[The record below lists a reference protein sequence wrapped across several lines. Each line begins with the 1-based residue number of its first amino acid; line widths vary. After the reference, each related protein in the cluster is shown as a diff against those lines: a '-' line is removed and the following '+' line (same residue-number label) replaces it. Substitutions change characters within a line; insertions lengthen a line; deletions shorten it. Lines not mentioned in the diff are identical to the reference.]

1 MKAGRAESNQ
11 ADFRQRRCIPCP
23 IWAKWRP
30 IRARHGN
37 NSATREQ
44 LQKIARERR
53 DMEKGIFEGL
63 KVLDCASFIAAPA
76 AATVLSDFGADV
88 IKIEPPGSG
97 DPYRN
102 LPNLPGYPVSEHN
115 FAWLLEARNKRSLA
129 LDLSKPEGQAVLHRL
144 AAEADVFIT
153 NYPPAVR
160 ERLGIT
166 HAHLAPHNERLI
178 YASFTGYGEKGEE
191 ANKPGFD
198 SNAYWA
204 RSGLM
209 DLVRADIDTTPA
221 RSIAGMGDHP
231 CAMAF
236 YGAIVTALYKRERTG
251 KGSHVSSNLMANG
264 VWAASVLAQA
274 KLCDATFG
282 ERRPRERALNAVTN
296 HYKCKDGRWIILSL
310 LSEEKQWPT
319 LTRCLGREDLIND
332 ERFATKAGRHQ
343 RSIELI
349 KIFDEVFATKTLAEW
364 RKLLDGNGLVFGVVG
379 ILDDIPNDKQM
390 LDNGVLVPFEN
401 DTMLT
406 ISSPIWV
413 DGSEKVQPRRP
424 PGIGEH
430 SDDIL
435 RQAGYDEASIAKL
448 RAAGA
453 VA

>member
-1 MKAGRAESNQ
+1 
-11 ADFRQRRCIPCP
+11 
-23 IWAKWRP
+23 
-30 IRARHGN
+30 
-37 NSATREQ
+37 
-44 LQKIARERR
+44 
-53 DMEKGIFEGL
+53 MENGIFDGL

-88 IKIEPPGSG
+88 IKIEPPGAG

-115 FAWLLEARNKRSLA
+115 FVWLLESRNKRSLA
-129 LDLSKPEGQAVLHRL
+129 LDLSKADGQAVLHRL
-144 AAEADVFIT
+144 VREADVFIT

-166 HAHLAPHNERLI
+166 YDQIAPLNERLV

-209 DLVRADIDTTPA
+209 DLVRADTNTTPA

-251 KGSHVSSNLMANG
+251 KGSHVASNLMANG

-274 KLCDATFG
+274 TLCGAKFG

-310 LSEEKQWPT
+310 LNEERQWPT
-319 LTRCLGREDLIND
+319 LARVLGREDLIGD
-332 ERFATKAGRHQ
+332 PRFATKADRHA
-343 RSIELI
+343 RSLELI
-349 KIFDEVFATKTLAEW
+349 KLFDEIFVTRTLAEW
-364 RKLLDGNGLVFGVVG
+364 RKLLDGNGLVFGIVG
-379 ILDDIPNDKQM
+379 ILDDIPTDRQM
-390 LDNGVLVPFEN
+390 LENEVLVPFEN

-406 ISSPIWV
+406 INSPIWV
-413 DGSEKVQPRRP
+413 SGAKKVQPRKP
-424 PGIGEH
+424 PGVGEH
-430 SDDIL
+430 SDEIL
-435 RQAGYDEASIAKL
+435 RDAGYDEASIRKL
-448 RAAGA
+448 RGSGA

>member
-1 MKAGRAESNQ
+1 
-11 ADFRQRRCIPCP
+11 
-23 IWAKWRP
+23 
-30 IRARHGN
+30 
-37 NSATREQ
+37 
-44 LQKIARERR
+44 
-53 DMEKGIFEGL
+53 MEKGIFDGL

-88 IKIEPPGSG
+88 IKIEPPGTG

-102 LPNLPGYPVSEHN
+102 LPNLPGYPHSEHN

-129 LDLSKPEGQAVLHRL
+129 LDLSKPEGQAVLHKL

-153 NYPPAVR
+153 NYPPQVR
-160 ERLGIT
+160 SRLGIT
-166 HAHLAPHNERLI
+166 YDHLAPGNDRLI

-209 DLVRADIDTTPA
+209 DLVRADQHTTPA
-221 RSIAGMGDHP
+221 RSVAGMGDHP
-231 CAMAF
+231 CAMAL
-236 YGAIVTALYKRERTG
+236 YSAIVTALYQREKTG

-274 KLCDATFG
+274 KLVGAKFG

-296 HYKCKDGRWIILSL
+296 HYQCKDGRWLILSL
-310 LSEEKQWPT
+310 LNEDRQWPT
-319 LTRCLGREDLIND
+319 LARCLGHEELVTDP
-332 ERFATKAGRHQ
+332 RFATKKDRHA
-343 RSIELI
+343 RSLELI
-349 KIFDEVFATKTLAEW
+349 KIFDETFATRDLAEW
-364 RKLLDGNGLVFGVVG
+364 RKILDGNGLVFGVVG

-390 LDNGVLVPFEN
+390 IENEVLVPFEN

-406 ISSPIWV
+406 INSPIWV
-413 DGSEKVQPRRP
+413 DGSRKVQPRKP
-424 PGIGEH
+424 PGLGEH
-430 SDDIL
+430 SDEIL
-435 RQAGYDEASIAKL
+435 RDAGYDAAAIEAL
-448 RAAGA
+448 RASGA

>member
-1 MKAGRAESNQ
+1 
-11 ADFRQRRCIPCP
+11 
-23 IWAKWRP
+23 
-30 IRARHGN
+30 
-37 NSATREQ
+37 
-44 LQKIARERR
+44 
-53 DMEKGIFEGL
+53 MEKGIFEGL

-88 IKIEPPGSG
+88 IKIEPPGAG

-102 LPNLPGYPVSEHN
+102 LPNLPGYPASEHN
-115 FAWLLEARNKRSLA
+115 FAWLLESRNKKSLA

-144 AAEADVFIT
+144 AADADVFIT

-166 HAHLAPHNERLI
+166 HEHLAPKNERLI

-209 DLVRADIDTTPA
+209 DLVRADLDTTPA

-274 KLCDATFG
+274 KLCGAKFG

-296 HYKCKDGRWIILSL
+296 HYKCRDGRWLILSL
-310 LSEEKQWPT
+310 LNEERQWPT
-319 LTRCLGREDLIND
+319 LARCLGHEELITD
-332 ERFATKAGRHQ
+332 ERFATKAGRHA

-349 KIFDEVFATKTLAEW
+349 RLFDEIFATKTLAEW
-364 RKLLDGNGLVFGVVG
+364 RKILDGNGLVFGVVG
-379 ILDDIPNDKQM
+379 ILDDIPHDRQM
-390 LDNGVLVPFEN
+390 LDNEVLVPFEN

-406 ISSPIWV
+406 VNSPIWV
-413 DGSEKVQPRRP
+413 SGAKKVQPKKP
-424 PGIGEH
+424 PAIGEH
-430 SDDIL
+430 SDEIL
-435 RQAGYDEASIAKL
+435 REAGYDEASIQKL

-453 VA
+453 VG

>member
-1 MKAGRAESNQ
+1 
-11 ADFRQRRCIPCP
+11 
-23 IWAKWRP
+23 
-30 IRARHGN
+30 
-37 NSATREQ
+37 
-44 LQKIARERR
+44 
-53 DMEKGIFEGL
+53 MEKGIFEGL

-88 IKIEPPGSG
+88 IKIEPPGTG

-102 LPNLPGYPVSEHN
+102 LPHLPGYPSSEHN
-115 FAWLLEARNKRSLA
+115 FAWLLEARNKKSLA

-144 AAEADVFIT
+144 AADADVFIT

-160 ERLGIT
+160 QRLGIT
-166 HAHLAPHNERLI
+166 HEHLAPHNERLI

-251 KGSHVSSNLMANG
+251 KGSHVASNLMANG

-274 KLCDATFG
+274 KLCGAKFA

-296 HYKCKDGRWIILSL
+296 HYKCQDGRWIILSL
-310 LSEEKQWPT
+310 LNEERQWPT
-319 LTRCLGREDLIND
+319 LARCLGREDLVAD
-332 ERFATKAGRHQ
+332 ARFATRPDRHQ

-349 KIFDEVFATKTLAEW
+349 RIFDEIFATRPLAEW
-364 RKLLDGNGLVFGVVG
+364 RTLLDGNGLVFGVVG
-379 ILDDIPNDKQM
+379 ILDDIPNDQQM
-390 LDNGVLVPFEN
+390 LDNEVLVPFEN

-406 ISSPIWV
+406 INSPIWI
-413 DGSEKVQPRRP
+413 DGSRKVQPRRP
-424 PGIGEH
+424 PAIGEH
-430 SDDIL
+430 SDEIL
-435 RQAGYDEASIAKL
+435 RKAGYDEASIQKL
-448 RAAGA
+448 RASGA

>member
-1 MKAGRAESNQ
+1 
-11 ADFRQRRCIPCP
+11 
-23 IWAKWRP
+23 
-30 IRARHGN
+30 
-37 NSATREQ
+37 
-44 LQKIARERR
+44 
-53 DMEKGIFEGL
+53 MENGIFDGL

-88 IKIEPPGSG
+88 IKIEPPGAG

-115 FAWLLEARNKRSLA
+115 FVWLLESRNKRSLA
-129 LDLSKPEGQAVLHRL
+129 LDLSKADGQAVLHRL
-144 AAEADVFIT
+144 VREADVFIT

-166 HAHLAPHNERLI
+166 YDQIAPLNERLV

-209 DLVRADIDTTPA
+209 DLVRADTNTTPA

-251 KGSHVSSNLMANG
+251 KGSHVASNLMANG

-274 KLCDATFG
+274 ALCGAKFG

-310 LSEEKQWPT
+310 LNEERQWPT
-319 LTRCLGREDLIND
+319 LARVLGREDLIGD
-332 ERFATKAGRHQ
+332 PRFATKADRHA
-343 RSIELI
+343 RSLELI
-349 KIFDEVFATKTLAEW
+349 KLFDEIFVTRTLAEW
-364 RKLLDGNGLVFGVVG
+364 RKLLDGNGLVFGIVG
-379 ILDDIPNDKQM
+379 ILDDIPTDRQM
-390 LDNGVLVPFEN
+390 LENEVLVPFEN

-406 ISSPIWV
+406 INSPIWV
-413 DGSEKVQPRRP
+413 SGAKKVQPRKP
-424 PGIGEH
+424 PGVGEH
-430 SDDIL
+430 SDEIL
-435 RQAGYDEASIAKL
+435 RDAGYDEASIRKL
-448 RAAGA
+448 RGSGA

>member
-1 MKAGRAESNQ
+1 
-11 ADFRQRRCIPCP
+11 
-23 IWAKWRP
+23 
-30 IRARHGN
+30 
-37 NSATREQ
+37 
-44 LQKIARERR
+44 
-53 DMEKGIFEGL
+53 MEKGIFEGL

-88 IKIEPPGSG
+88 IKIEPPGAG

-102 LPNLPGYPVSEHN
+102 LPNLPGYPASEHN

-129 LDLSKPEGQAVLHRL
+129 LDLSKVEGQAVLHRL
-144 AAEADVFIT
+144 AADADVFIT

-209 DLVRADIDTTPA
+209 DLVRADTETTPA

-264 VWAASVLAQA
+264 IWAASVLAQA
-274 KLCDATFG
+274 KLCGATFG

-310 LSEEKQWPT
+310 LNEERQWPA
-319 LTRCLGREDLIND
+319 LARCLDREDLIND

-390 LDNGVLVPFEN
+390 LDNEVLVPFEN

-406 ISSPIWV
+406 VNSPIWV
-413 DGSEKVQPRRP
+413 DGSKKVQPRRP

-430 SDDIL
+430 SDAIL
-435 RQAGYDEASIAKL
+435 RQAGYDEASIARL